1 MEVSAMT
8 RKSKLFTILN
18 LVFSSILWLLGILTL
33 LFNILGLWVPWHLAG
48 FGFFLFFPVP
58 LIFSILSLLFS
69 YKEKKL
75 LLNNLIFIGVSV
87 FFVLFTYFVS
97 ASWFWQPL
105 EIKKNNT
112 GIQTVKFLFIFQKQG
127 YAKCNN
133 LTITSII

>member
-8 RKSKLFTILN
+8 RKSKLFTRLN
-18 LVFSSILWLLGILTL
+18 LVFSSILWLLGIFTL
-33 LFNILGLWVPWHLAG
+33 LFNSLGLWVPWHLAG
-48 FGFFLFFPVP
+48 FGFILFVPVP

-97 ASWFWQPL
+97 AGWFW
-105 EIKKNNT
+105 
-112 GIQTVKFLFIFQKQG
+112 
-127 YAKCNN
+127 
-133 LTITSII
+133 